1 MKKFN
6 TEQYLRNCGFKK
18 NRDGYMYRNFK
29 HPILKKLNI
38 IFDSGILVVWC
49 QDTAETNC
57 GQVAIIRCK
66 FSVKK
71 FEEITNFLNVK

>member
-1 MKKFN
+1 MLSNIYGIAGSKRIK
-6 TEQYLRNCGFKK
+6 EV
-18 NRDGYMYRNFK
+18 MYRNFK
-29 HPILKKLNI
+29 HPILKNLNI

-57 GQVAIIRCK
+57 GKVAIIRCK

-71 FEEITNFLNVK
+71 FEEITIWLDVK